1 MSVIYIVMPIAFV
14 LAGAAVLAFV
24 WAARQG
30 QFDDMETPSI
40 RVAIDD
46 EGSGSRAGEGASP
59 RRA

>member
-1 MSVIYIVMPIAFV
+1 MSVIYIVMPVAFV

-46 EGSGSRAGEGASP
+46 DGPGTGAS
-59 RRA
+59 RG

>member
-46 EGSGSRAGEGASP
+46 EASGSSAGSGRG
-59 RRA
+59 RV